1 MIKTVIFDMGG
12 VIITLDENEA
22 GKRFIELGMKEF
34 AEKMDPYKQVGLN
47 GQLEEG
53 KISEEEYRREVCKKI
68 GREVTFEE
76 LQHCWLGYMK
86 EIPERNLVT
95 LRNLKKQGYRVILLS
110 NTNPYVSAWVD
121 SEAFSADGHPIG
133 DYFDAMYRSYEVKYM
148 KPDENFFRY
157 VLSQEQIMPEECL
170 FIDDGPRNCCA
181 ASELGL
187 FTYCPQNGE
196 DWCDKIYELSLI
208 HI

>member
-1 MIKTVIFDMGG
+1 M
-12 VIITLDENEA
+12 
-22 GKRFIELGMKEF
+22 
-34 AEKMDPYKQVGLN
+34 
-47 GQLEEG
+47 
-53 KISEEEYRREVCKKI
+53 CKKI

-121 SEAFSADGHPIG
+121 SEAFSGDGHPIG

-170 FIDDGPRNCCA
+170 FIDDGPVTA
-181 ASELGL
+181 A
-187 FTYCPQNGE
+187 QH
-196 DWCDKIYELSLI
+196 LSWVCLLI
-208 HI
+208 VRRMEKTGAIRFMSI

>member
-12 VIITLDENEA
+12 VVITLDENEA

-34 AEKMDPYKQVGLN
+34 AEKMDPYKRVGLN

-157 VLSQEQIMPEECL
+157 VLSQEKIMPEECL

-187 FTYCPQNGE
+187 FTYCP
-196 DWCDKIYELSLI
+196 
-208 HI
+208 

>member
-1 MIKTVIFDMGG
+1 
-12 VIITLDENEA
+12 
-22 GKRFIELGMKEF
+22 
-34 AEKMDPYKQVGLN
+34 
-47 GQLEEG
+47 
-53 KISEEEYRREVCKKI
+53 
-68 GREVTFEE
+68 
-76 LQHCWLGYMK
+76 MK

-95 LRNLKKQGYRVILLS
+95 LRNLKKQGYRVIVLS

-133 DYFDAMYRSYEVKYM
+133 DYFDAMYRSYEAKYM

-157 VLSQEQIMPEECL
+157 VLSQEKIMPEECL

-196 DWCDKIYELSLI
+196 DWCDKIYEHLK
-208 HI
+208 

>member
-1 MIKTVIFDMGG
+1 MGG

-121 SEAFSADGHPIG
+121 SEVFSADGHPIG

-196 DWCDKIYELSLI
+196 DWSDKIYEHLK
-208 HI
+208 

>member
-12 VIITLDENEA
+12 VIITLDENKA
-22 GKRFIELGMKEF
+22 CKRFVELGMKEF

-53 KISEEEYRREVCKKI
+53 KISEEEYRRMVSEKL
-68 GREVTFEE
+68 GREVSFEE

-86 EIPERNLVT
+86 EVPARNLMA
-95 LRNLKKQGYRVILLS
+95 LRKLKEQGYRVVLLS

-121 SEAFSADGHPIG
+121 REAFSGDGHPIG

-157 VLSQEQIMPEECL
+157 VLGQEKTMPEECL

-196 DWCDKIYELSLI
+196 DWCDKIYDYLK
-208 HI
+208 

>member
-1 MIKTVIFDMGG
+1 M
-12 VIITLDENEA
+12 
-22 GKRFIELGMKEF
+22 
-34 AEKMDPYKQVGLN
+34 
-47 GQLEEG
+47 
-53 KISEEEYRREVCKKI
+53 CKKI

-148 KPDENFFRY
+148 KPDENFFRMSF
-157 VLSQEQIMPEECL
+157 LRSRLCQRSACL
-170 FIDDGPRNCCA
+170 LMMVPVTAVQPLNWDCLLIVHRMAKTGAIR
-181 ASELGL
+181 
-187 FTYCPQNGE
+187 FTS
-196 DWCDKIYELSLI
+196 I
-208 HI
+208 

>member
-1 MIKTVIFDMGG
+1 MGG

-133 DYFDAMYRSYEVKYM
+133 DYFDAMYRSEVKYM

-196 DWCDKIYELSLI
+196 DWCDKIYEHLK
-208 HI
+208 

>member
-1 MIKTVIFDMGG
+1 MGG
-12 VIITLDENEA
+12 VIITLDESEA

-47 GQLEEG
+47 
-53 KISEEEYRREVCKKI
+53 

-133 DYFDAMYRSYEVKYM
+133 DYFDGMYRSYEVKYM

-196 DWCDKIYELSLI
+196 DWCDKIYEHLK
-208 HI
+208 

>member
-53 KISEEEYRREVCKKI
+53 KISEEEYRREVSRKI

-95 LRNLKKQGYRVILLS
+95 LRNLKKQGYRVVLLS

-121 SEAFSADGHPIG
+121 SEAFSGDGHPIG

-157 VLSQEQIMPEECL
+157 VLSQNTFCL
-170 FIDDGPRNCCA
+170 KNACLLMTVPATA
-181 ASELGL
+181 AQPQRWACLLIVRRMEKTGAIR
-187 FTYCPQNGE
+187 FTS
-196 DWCDKIYELSLI
+196 I
-208 HI
+208 

>member
-1 MIKTVIFDMGG
+1 
-12 VIITLDENEA
+12 
-22 GKRFIELGMKEF
+22 MKEF

-53 KISEEEYRREVCKKI
+53 KISEEEYRREVSKKI

-133 DYFDAMYRSYEVKYM
+133 DYFDAMYRSYEAKYM

-196 DWCDKIYELSLI
+196 DWCDKIYEHLK
-208 HI
+208 